1 MTSFSKER
9 KNRKMFFKQ
18 ALSECSEDEPM
29 SFFNLMVQTKAYY
42 ELLSVQR
49 NDNRLDKPLEV

>member
-1 MTSFSKER
+1 MTDFSKER

-49 NDNRLDKPLEV
+49 SDDRLDHVV